1 MIYIFLLP
9 VVVIALILIMLH
21 IGFIPPRVIET
32 KTPKDFG
39 MNYDE
44 LEIITN
50 KNKKLFSWFIATKE
64 SSPLIIIMH
73 GWVSNYEDMLPIA
86 DIFYQAGI
94 NVLLVDSR
102 CHGKSAGDT
111 FSALPRFAEDIHH
124 AVDQARKTRQ
134 FNGKIILLGHSV
146 GAGATLYA
154 ASKRSD
160 ISAVI
165 SISSFGN
172 PQWLMSRYFKQFK
185 LPGFLVKFLLSYIQ
199 WVIGHRFDEIAPVN
213 SIRKITIPTLVVH
226 GTHDNTVPVE
236 DAQSI
241 QNNNQNGYLLTIDGA
256 DHESVD
262 KLETHGKLLVDFL
275 KQEKLA

>member
-73 GWVSNYEDMLPIA
+73 GWGSNSEDMLPIA

-226 GTHDNTVPVE
+226 GTHDNTVPIE

>member
-73 GWVSNYEDMLPIA
+73 GWGSNSEDMLPIA

>member
-73 GWVSNYEDMLPIA
+73 GWGSNSEDMLPIA

-111 FSALPRFAEDIHH
+111 YSALPRFAEDIHH
-124 AVDQARKTRQ
+124 VVDQARKTRQ

>member
-9 VVVIALILIMLH
+9 VVVIALILLMLH

-44 LEIITN
+44 LEIITK

-73 GWVSNYEDMLPIA
+73 GWGSNSEDMLPIA
-86 DIFYQAGI
+86 DVFYQAGI
-94 NVLLVDSR
+94 NVLLLDSR

-172 PQWLMSRYFKQFK
+172 PQWLMRRYFKQFK
-185 LPGFLVKFLLSYIQ
+185 LPGFLIKFLLSYIQ

-213 SIRKITIPTLVVH
+213 SIRKITAPTLVVH

-241 QNNNQNGYLLTIDGA
+241 QNNNQNGYLLTIEGA

-275 KQEKLA
+275 KQEELA